1 MLYPELFKQLESVR
15 WDMDK
20 DIPWDSFDAS
30 KLSDEQA
37 QTIKMNAITEWAALP
52 ATEMFLR
59 DNRDD
64 SDFSAF
70 MSIWFFEEQKHSL
83 VLMEYLRRFRPDLVP
98 TEEELH
104 DIRFEFD
111 PAPALETLMLHF
123 CGEIRLNHWY
133 RRASEWHSEPVIK
146 QIYSTLSQD
155 EARHG
160 GAYLRYM
167 KRAIGKFGNEARTAF
182 TKVGVLMAS
191 ARRTAQALHPTNLHV
206 NKALFPHDT
215 IQSRLPN
222 PEWLEHWL
230 DKQINFDA
238 VWESKVVER
247 ILHNMSLL
255 MNQSFKSVQ
264 ELNRYRKE
272 LGKEI
277 SAAAQ
282 NGRTG
287 PSAKVLP
294 CPSCCLRQGS
304 WPKSLRVSSSPRGC
318 CHWRARWSSPMASLT
333 SCTGAMPAT
342 WPRPGPWAPACWWPS
357 IPTHLRAAWARGR
370 TVRSMPNRTGRPL
383 SLLSGRSTW

>member
-20 DIPWDSFDAS
+20 DIPWSTFDAS
-30 KLSDEQA
+30 QLSDEQA
-37 QTIKMNAITEWAALP
+37 QTIKMNAITEWSALP

-59 DNRDD
+59 DNRND

-83 VLMEYLRRFRPDLVP
+83 VLIEYLRRFRPDLVP
-98 TEEELH
+98 TEQELH
-104 DIRFEFD
+104 EVRFEFE

-133 RRASEWHSEPVIK
+133 RRASQWHTEPVIK
-146 QIYSTLSQD
+146 HIYSTLSQD

-167 KRAIGKFGNEARTAF
+167 KRAIQNCGNEARAAF
-182 TKVGVLMAS
+182 AKIGVLMAS

-206 NKALFPHDT
+206 NKNLFPRDT
-215 IQSRLPN
+215 IQSRLPD
-222 PEWLEHWL
+222 PKWLEHWL

-238 VWESKVVER
+238 VWESKVVDR

-255 MNQSFKSVQ
+255 MDRSFPSVQ

-272 LGKEI
+272 MMAAVGQ
-277 SAAAQ
+277 SGASPTAAA
-282 NGRTG
+282 
-287 PSAKVLP
+287 V
-294 CPSCCLRQGS
+294 
-304 WPKSLRVSSSPRGC
+304 
-318 CHWRARWSSPMASLT
+318 
-333 SCTGAMPAT
+333 
-342 WPRPGPWAPACWWPS
+342 
-357 IPTHLRAAWARGR
+357 
-370 TVRSMPNRTGRPL
+370 
-383 SLLSGRSTW
+383 

>member
-1 MLYPELFKQLESVR
+1 
-15 WDMDK
+15 
-20 DIPWDSFDAS
+20 
-30 KLSDEQA
+30 
-37 QTIKMNAITEWAALP
+37 
-52 ATEMFLR
+52 LR

-98 TEEELH
+98 TEAELH
-104 DIRFEFD
+104 EVRFEFE

-146 QIYSTLSQD
+146 QIYTQLSQD

-167 KRAIGKFGNEARTAF
+167 KRAIHKFGDEALAAF
-182 TKVGVLMAS
+182 SKVGVLMAS

-206 NKALFPHDT
+206 NKALFPRDT
-215 IQSRLPN
+215 VQSRLPD
-222 PEWLEHWL
+222 PLWLEHWL
-230 DKQINFDA
+230 DTQIKFDA

-255 MNQSFKSVQ
+255 MEQSFKTVQ

-272 LGKEI
+272 LSRGM
-277 SAAAQ
+277 AAA
-282 NGRTG
+282 GGTA
-287 PSAKVLP
+287 PV
-294 CPSCCLRQGS
+294 
-304 WPKSLRVSSSPRGC
+304 
-318 CHWRARWSSPMASLT
+318 AS
-333 SCTGAMPAT
+333 
-342 WPRPGPWAPACWWPS
+342 
-357 IPTHLRAAWARGR
+357 
-370 TVRSMPNRTGRPL
+370 
-383 SLLSGRSTW
+383 